1 MRILRSVFAS
11 SLGCLAFAASADAY
25 TQTASCDFPLVGSV
39 PVEISAQAD
48 LPATW
53 PARTL
58 LPGTAVQVSLTAPEL
73 KLRISSATII
83 QNVAI
88 TTPSGTLDVRASA
101 QAGASDFSAGPV
113 AATGAIPALM
123 LPGLPATFSVRS
135 VDLLLRPV
143 DVSGQPI
150 PFPGPDEDGDPATV
164 AVACTWGGAPGP
176 QLARIDTPRPQLTPP
191 GAPIPS
197 DVTATSTR
205 LTWAP
210 STGGQVASYV
220 VQVDG
225 AQRATTTAT
234 SVVIDGLAPGTRHT
248 AQVAAVDPDGQRTA
262 FSGESAWV
270 TAQQATTRDV
280 SYDIRAIAG
289 FSSLTRGPVALTG
302 SLTGRLTTPGGDFSG
317 VLALNRVRTRLK
329 AFGSIPV
336 TADLDLVAT
345 APATGT
351 LPERLVVRFKTRVA
365 RLYLFGSIPVAG
377 GESCQTKSASTAEL
391 VHEDAR
397 LAGEFAMSDLTGC
410 GALTAFLSPLTRST
424 GNRLELALTER
435 L

>member
-1 MRILRSVFAS
+1 MRTLRSALAAS
-11 SLGCLAFAASADAY
+11 VVSLACAASADAY
-25 TQTASCDFPLVGSV
+25 TQTATCDFPLVGSA

-58 LPGTAVQVSLTAPEL
+58 LPGATVKVSLNAPGL
-73 KLRISSATII
+73 KLRFSSATIS

-88 TTPSGTLDVRASA
+88 STPTGTLDVSAPA
-101 QAGASDFSAGPV
+101 QAGAGDFSAGPV
-113 AATGAIPALM
+113 TAAGAIPAFV
-123 LPGLPATFSVRS
+123 LPAVPATFTVRS
-135 VDLLLRPV
+135 VDLKLRPV
-143 DVSGQPI
+143 DASGQPI
-150 PFPGPDEDGDPATV
+150 FFPGPDDDGDPATV
-164 AVACTWGGAPGP
+164 SVRCTWGGAPGP
-176 QLARIDTPRPQLTPP
+176 QLGRIDAPRPQLTPP
-191 GAPIPS
+191 GAPVPS
-197 DVTATSTR
+197 DVTATTTR

-225 AQRATTTAT
+225 AERATTAT

-262 FSGESAWV
+262 FSAESAWV
-270 TAQQATTRDV
+270 TSQQATTRDV
-280 SYDIRAIAG
+280 SYDVRAIAG
-289 FSSLTRGPVALTG
+289 FSSLTRSPVAMTG

-317 VLALNRVRTRLK
+317 ALALNRVRARLK

-351 LPERLVVRFKTRVA
+351 LPARLVVRFKTRVA
-365 RLYLFGSIPVAG
+365 KLYLFGSIPVAG
-377 GESCQTKSASTAEL
+377 GESCQTKTAATAEL
-391 VHEDAR
+391 AREDAR

-410 GALTAFLSPLTRST
+410 GPLNAFLSPLTRST
-424 GNRLELALTER
+424 GNQLELALTER
-435 L
+435 SS